1 MCKARPEN
9 LLFLLILDQCQV
21 ILEMLTY
28 KQFTP
33 EDCWFRF
40 HLFRLSPH
48 DVYPIRLDIPT
59 VSRHITSVLRS
70 IAAIQLYD
78 RNNFFHKHSKINR
91 TFACKIFSKF
101 FSFIFFSLISNQ
113 PIMNQFHLYVSTI
126 GCDMLYIFN
135 DKTRWLR
142 HTKIMTLHQMVSR
155 RLLNY
160 IWARSYA
167 TLFLNF
173 STFLPSFLN
182 LHILILSK
190 LTELLIR
197 PH

>member
-1 MCKARPEN
+1 MTYILSDLTFLPFPDILRQFFDLS
-9 LLFLLILDQCQV
+9 LLYSYMTETTFSINTQR
-21 ILEMLTY
+21 LTALSHA
-28 KQFTP
+28 KSFQNSFEKVFTI
-33 EDCWFRF
+33 C
-40 HLFRLSPH
+40 
-48 DVYPIRLDIPT
+48 
-59 VSRHITSVLRS
+59 
-70 IAAIQLYD
+70 
-78 RNNFFHKHSKINR
+78 
-91 TFACKIFSKF
+91 
-101 FSFIFFSLISNQ
+101 
-113 PIMNQFHLYVSTI
+113 
-126 GCDMLYIFN
+126 CDMLYIFN